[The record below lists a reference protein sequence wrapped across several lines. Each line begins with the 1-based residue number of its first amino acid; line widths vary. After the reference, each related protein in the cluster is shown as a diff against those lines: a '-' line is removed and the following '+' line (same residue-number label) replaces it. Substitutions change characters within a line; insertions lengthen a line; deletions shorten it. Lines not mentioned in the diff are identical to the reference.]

1 MFTGNDNRLRNQ
13 HRKRARS
20 LMATALASPELQSL
34 KAQFFKALAHPIRI
48 RILEILVKG
57 EVRVQDLQKVL
68 ALDQPIVSQQLARL
82 RATGIVASRKDGTTT
97 FYGVTDPEM
106 AALLTV
112 AKRILNRRLVGVRS
126 LLRELADEQSG
137 RRRPTRSRV

>member
-1 MFTGNDNRLRNQ
+1 
-13 HRKRARS
+13 
-20 LMATALASPELQSL
+20 MATVIASPELQSL

-48 RILEILVKG
+48 RLLEILVKG

-82 RATGIVASRKDGTTT
+82 RATGIVVTRKEGTTT
-97 FYGVTDPEM
+97 FYGVADPEM
-106 AALLTV
+106 AELLKV
-112 AKRILNRRLVGVRS
+112 AKQILNRRLVGMRS

-137 RRRPTRSRV
+137 RRRAARSRV

>member
-1 MFTGNDNRLRNQ
+1 
-13 HRKRARS
+13 
-20 LMATALASPELQSL
+20 MAAGLASPELQSL

-57 EVRVQDLQKVL
+57 EVRVQDLQRVL

-82 RATGIVASRKDGTTT
+82 RATGIVVSRKEGTTT
-97 FYGVTDPEM
+97 FYVVADPEM
-106 AALLTV
+106 AELLRV
-112 AKRILNRRLVGVRS
+112 AKQILNRRLVGVRS

-137 RRRPTRSRV
+137 RRRPVRSRV